1 MRKQDFRD
9 CQWAVLLVDEICKEM
24 GNSQHKSWLF
34 FTSNWIVGDIRRCYI
49 ISSREVR
56 NFFESNGSSQEG
68 ERLKTVLKRWNDEY
82 VADPVASVETAAP
95 SAEQLAVIEE
105 FKKKGWV

>member
-1 MRKQDFRD
+1 M
-9 CQWAVLLVDEICKEM
+9 ALVGRAK
-24 GNSQHKSWLF
+24 
-34 FTSNWIVGDIRRCYI
+34 
-49 ISSREVR
+49 
-56 NFFESNGSSQEG
+56 
-68 ERLKTVLKRWNDEY
+68 RLKTVLKRWNDEY